1 MNCRKL
7 AVKILNRVLNEGAY
21 SNIILSKELNE
32 VELND
37 KDKALLTEIVYGV
50 LRRKRTLDVII
61 ANFVKDIKL
70 MDKNILNILR
80 VAIYQM
86 NFLDKIPTYAACN
99 EAVEEAKEI
108 SENDSKLVNG
118 ILRSFTKNP
127 DDINVPG
134 NKIDEYAY
142 KFSFEPW
149 MIRLLI
155 KQYGENVAKK
165 IMSGLNTI
173 PKVSIRVNELNSDY
187 DEVYEKLEEMEYEI
201 SEGVICPEAI
211 NIKGGKSIEN
221 NPLFKE
227 GKITVQDESAMLVAP
242 LLDLK
247 EGMTV
252 VDLCSAPGGKTT
264 HIAEIL
270 GNTGKVLAF
279 DLHESKLGLIKE
291 NCERLGITNVTT
303 FAQDATKLNAELVA
317 STDRV
322 LIDVPCSGLGIIRK
336 KPEIKWNKKRNDLRE
351 IIPVQREIMNN
362 AWQYLKQGGV
372 MIYSTCTLN
381 KEENEENIEWFL
393 NNHEDCEVKR
403 IFVGKQDNLVYSRE
417 GLLTVMP
424 NENMDGFFI
433 AKLEK
438 DNSR

>member
-279 DLHESKLGLIKE
+279 DLHESKLRLIKE

-322 LIDVPCSGLGIIRK
+322 LLDVPCSGLGIIRK

-438 DNSR
+438 R